1 MILIWG
7 CLEHTLAL
15 EIWTQTWK
23 VLGCAP
29 APRRLGSPGPRW
41 RMWWE
46 TGLPFG
52 HLRGLVGPREGSR
65 RPLLFQKVSS
75 RNRSSPVPE
84 DSPGSWETQRLFQ
97 NDFGWGAGRYFRA
110 AGGCWRPERPEWTG
124 LPGSGGW
131 EAGTP
136 PLAVSLG
143 GMCLSCGGT
152 WPPPNT
158 QQEGENSQDCSKPS
172 ESLPG

>member
-1 MILIWG
+1 M
-7 CLEHTLAL
+7 
-15 EIWTQTWK
+15 WTQTWK
-23 VLGCAP
+23 VLGCSP
-29 APRRLGSPGPRW
+29 ALRRLGSPGPRW
-41 RMWWE
+41 RLWWE
-46 TGLPFG
+46 TGSPFG
-52 HLRGLVGPREGSR
+52 HLHGLFGPREGSR
-65 RPLLFQKVSS
+65 WSLLFQKVSS

-97 NDFGWGAGRYFRA
+97 NAFGWGAGRCCR
-110 AGGCWRPERPEWTG
+110 RPERPEWIG

-136 PLAVSLG
+136 SLAVPLG
-143 GMCLSCGGT
+143 GMCLSRGGT

-172 ESLPG
+172 DRLPG